1 MALGLESLS
10 TFNCLSIPTCD
21 NKMQPKSHRYE
32 ATSARDVDTD
42 EIELNSARESTRKSR
57 YVHHGTFSTH
67 GWGMELLSSVTTL
80 ALFAGMIAIFCS
92 MRNKPYF
99 EWPLSISINTTIA
112 ILSTACTA
120 TMMHNVSAFI
130 GQLKWLHFKRSSRRV
145 YNVERF
151 DEASRGPLGAILLI
165 FRVPWNLATLGATIT
180 ILRLGFSPLSQAV
193 VNLERRMVDVPSN
206 DSTFGYAHAYD
217 RNMTTG
223 AQSEIPPDTQMQSAI
238 LQGLYDISSI
248 PVFNCAGACLWRDSY
263 VSLGFKSTCKNVT
276 MSALE
281 TKHCI
286 KPEGRPGMRFD
297 RNCNFTTPGNITLTT
312 QHVLTDSQTTFRIN
326 ATRNHL
332 DNPNNITRSLDDIV
346 RIAVW
351 RSGYDTS
358 FNATDINITECTV
371 GFTAYE
377 YPRAEANGSTFSFG
391 KVVEMDIRQANWS
404 WGDPM
409 TQTHLVS
416 NKTSN
421 LPPFKISIVDIKAL
435 QAFFES
441 TTFQSEFVSGS
452 AKNNNPGLS
461 AALNGDTNLTRAF
474 GNMALGMTDY
484 LRSGPNEKLARGVRR
499 ESEIFVFIRWYWLI
513 GPAVLE
519 LAALVFA
526 VCTIVCTARK
536 HEVPLWKSSAL
547 VLLHCRH
554 DMSSGVIQGEFQDV
568 TELEKT
574 AKVSKAR
581 LQ

>member
-1 MALGLESLS
+1 
-10 TFNCLSIPTCD
+10 
-21 NKMQPKSHRYE
+21 MQPKSHLYE
-32 ATSARDVDTD
+32 RTAGRDIDADYT
-42 EIELNSARESTRKSR
+42 ELDHTRESSRKNR
-57 YVHHGTFSTH
+57 YVRHGTFSTY
-67 GWGMELLSSVTTL
+67 GWGLELLSSFTTL
-80 ALFAGMIAIFCS
+80 ALFAGMVAIFCS
-92 MRNKPYF
+92 MSNKPYS

-120 TMMHNVSAFI
+120 AMMHNVSAFI
-130 GQLKWLHFKRSSRRV
+130 GQLKWLHFKRSSRSV

-151 DEASRGPLGAILLI
+151 DEASRGPYGAILLI
-165 FRVPWNLATLGATIT
+165 FRVPWNLATLGAFIT

-193 VNLERRMVDVPSN
+193 VSLESRMVDVPSN

-217 RNMTTG
+217 RNRTTG

-248 PVFNCAGACLWRDSY
+248 PVFNCGGACLWRDSY

-326 ATRNHL
+326 ATRTHL
-332 DNPNNITRSLDDIV
+332 DHPNNITTSLDDIV

-377 YPRAEANGSTFSFG
+377 YSRAEANGSTFSFR
-391 KVVEMDIRQANWS
+391 KVAEMDPRHTNWS
-404 WGDPM
+404 WEDPM
-409 TQTHLVS
+409 AQTHLVS
-416 NKTSN
+416 NKSSN
-421 LPPFKISIVDIKAL
+421 LPPFKISIIDIKAL
-435 QAFFES
+435 QDFFES
-441 TTFQSEFVSGS
+441 TTFQSEFVSGN

-461 AALNGDTNLTRAF
+461 AALAGDANLTRAF
-474 GNMALGMTDY
+474 DNMALGMTDY
-484 LRSGPNEKLARGVRR
+484 LRSGPNKKLAQGVRR
-499 ESEIFVFIRWYWLI
+499 ESEIFVLIRWYWLI
-513 GPAVLE
+513 GPAVIE
-519 LAALVFA
+519 LAALIFA
-526 VCTIVCTARK
+526 VCTIVGTASK

-547 VLLHCRH
+547 VLLSCRH
-554 DMSSGVIQGEFQDV
+554 DMNSGIIHGEFQDIK
-568 TELEKT
+568 ELEKM
-574 AKVSKAR
+574 ANVSKAR
-581 LQ
+581 LE